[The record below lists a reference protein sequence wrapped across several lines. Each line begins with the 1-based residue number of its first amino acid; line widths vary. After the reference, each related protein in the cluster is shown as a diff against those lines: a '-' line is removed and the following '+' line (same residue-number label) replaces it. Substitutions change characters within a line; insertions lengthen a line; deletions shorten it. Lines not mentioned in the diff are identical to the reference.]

1 MQRWRCFGVDGAVL
15 GQTQQFWGRRSPGT
29 TAQPLSAPSHGGSQ
43 GTVTLHLPREM
54 PLLTQGTSTEQEGT
68 EITEVSPGGER
79 LGSHLDAQARTRVLG
94 LPLICCRTLAS
105 DCTLGLCLHD
115 PWAAGSTHNPGVI
128 WGPGFSAS
136 EELQVTAAPK
146 SQLCDPLWAATQ
158 PRLSAELS
166 TAAGT
171 AQDHRA
177 RLESPGQHGQAG
189 LIPLS

>member
-1 MQRWRCFGVDGAVL
+1 MFWGRRSCFGADTAVL
-15 GQTQQFWGRRSPGT
+15 GQTQPRDCGS
-29 TAQPLSAPSHGGSQ
+29 APLSPQPWGLTGNSHPASPQGDAVADTGDQHRAGGDRNNRGISWRRAT
-43 GTVTLHLPREM
+43 G
-54 PLLTQGTSTEQEGT
+54 
-68 EITEVSPGGER
+68 IT
-79 LGSHLDAQARTRVLG
+79 SHLDAQAGTQVLG

-105 DCTLGLCLHD
+105 DCTLGLCLCD

-128 WGPGFSAS
+128 WGPGLAS

-177 RLESPGQHGQAG
+177 RLESPGQHWQAG